1 MLHCGCAIHTRPI
14 VILLFALL
22 TIACAVAVAVLFLT
36 EWLEGDVPA
45 TTALGVALFSVLVL
59 AITALGV
66 AQ

>member
-1 MLHCGCAIHTRPI
+1 